1 MTKRTNMD
9 VVLEGTFAGMM
20 EEISAITL
28 MKYSLEVFRREVTKA
43 IAAARADEEY
53 VELSIERKDEF
64 EKGFKILLR
73 KSGIKEGKDY
83 NDISNDWMNYI
94 NDVWKLDTSITITAE
109 TVDVEITNPVYYMLQ
124 KESK

>member
-28 MKYSLEVFRREVTKA
+28 VKYSLEVFRGEVTKA

-83 NDISNDWMNYI
+83 NDIANDWMNYI

-109 TVDVEITNPVYYMLQ
+109 TVDVEVTNPVYYML

>member
-1 MTKRTNMD
+1 MTRTNID

-109 TVDVEITNPVYYMLQ
+109 TVDVEITNPVYYML

>member
-1 MTKRTNMD
+1 MTRTNMD

-28 MKYSLEVFRREVTKA
+28 VKYSLEVFRREVIKA
-43 IAAARADEEY
+43 IAAARADEEH

-94 NDVWKLDTSITITAE
+94 NDVWRLDTSITITAE
-109 TVDVEITNPVYYMLQ
+109 TVDVEVTNPVYYML

>member
-20 EEISAITL
+20 GEIMETTL
-28 MKYSLEVFRREVTKA
+28 IKYTLEVFRREVTKA

-83 NDISNDWMNYI
+83 NDIANDWMNYT

-109 TVDVEITNPVYYMLQ
+109 TVDVEVTNPVYYMLQ

>member
-1 MTKRTNMD
+1 MTRTNMD

-28 MKYSLEVFRREVTKA
+28 VKYSLEVFRREVTKA
-43 IAAARADEEY
+43 IAAARADEEH

-94 NDVWKLDTSITITAE
+94 NDVWRLDTSITITAE
-109 TVDVEITNPVYYMLQ
+109 TVDVEVTNPVYYML

>member
-20 EEISAITL
+20 GEIMETTL
-28 MKYSLEVFRREVTKA
+28 IKYTLEVFRREVTKA
-43 IAAARADEEY
+43 IAAARADEER

-83 NDISNDWMNYI
+83 NDIANDWMNYI
-94 NDVWKLDTSITITAE
+94 NDVWRLDTSITITAE
-109 TVDVEITNPVYYMLQ
+109 TVDVEVTNPVYYML
-124 KESK
+124 KESE